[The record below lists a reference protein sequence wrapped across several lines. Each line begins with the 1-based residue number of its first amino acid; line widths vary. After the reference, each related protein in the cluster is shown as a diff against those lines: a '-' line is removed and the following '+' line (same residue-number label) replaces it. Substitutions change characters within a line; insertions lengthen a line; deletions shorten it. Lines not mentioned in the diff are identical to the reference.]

1 MAVISSFA
9 VCLNAQESVTRVK
22 ADSLPARE
30 RLESDTLSVPLKAPV
45 LSAGTV
51 PFSMYGITP
60 FDYAYTAWELHK
72 GFNASVGLNVTFSPS
87 RYAPSGAGFGQNA
100 AFMYAV
106 PVTDRLSV
114 AAGIYANNFNWGFID
129 YRNVGFAAVA
139 ARSAA
144 KFLIALRRSFGYA
157 LSPDGLSYLSK
168 RLVHRLA
175 LPFIPR
181 IPGEYDLCLSFI
193 DPHYIAV
200 HRTRA
205 KRVIGWLHTDFGAIG
220 CASGADIRMWDGCDR
235 IATVSHSCKRAFDSA
250 MSSLAYKSFVA
261 ENILSC
267 NMVKSQSLA
276 ALGAEMD
283 RGAFKL
289 LSVGRFAHAKNF
301 DNIPDICHRIR
312 KFGYDCVWY
321 IIGYGG
327 DEELIKRRIKE
338 AGCGDSVILLGRRDN
353 P

>member
-1 MAVISSFA
+1 MRTFLLMVVISSFA

-139 ARSAA
+139 AFKVNERVSLYAYGNKSFMPKRSALYYPLPDFA
-144 KFLIALRRSFGYA
+144 PDRLGGMVNFKLGESSSISFGVEGVRY
-157 LSPDGLSYLSK
+157 P
-168 RLVHRLA
+168 
-175 LPFIPR
+175 
-181 IPGEYDLCLSFI
+181 
-193 DPHYIAV
+193 
-200 HRTRA
+200 
-205 KRVIGWLHTDFGAIG
+205 
-220 CASGADIRMWDGCDR
+220 
-235 IATVSHSCKRAFDSA
+235 
-250 MSSLAYKSFVA
+250 
-261 ENILSC
+261 N
-267 NMVKSQSLA
+267 
-276 ALGAEMD
+276 
-283 RGAFKL
+283 
-289 LSVGRFAHAKNF
+289 
-301 DNIPDICHRIR
+301 
-312 KFGYDCVWY
+312 GYYWW
-321 IIGYGG
+321 
-327 DEELIKRRIKE
+327 
-338 AGCGDSVILLGRRDN
+338 
-353 P
+353 